1 MSAEKGINILDMA
14 YEEYFSLLDEYFK
27 GIYMPGIDKNL
38 QANYIIHM
46 KKAAQVVLMSI
57 DDITQDISEFW
68 KKYTEPVLSFL
79 RYNSAFK
86 ALYCGSVSPLEGQQF
101 VKRTAM
107 YVDSI
112 LIEDPITTIVNMKDL
127 STDNS
132 YLMRMIR
139 HAFNLMDLK
148 ELFFGQGDFPI
159 LTIFPSFLD
168 ENRRQ
173 DIVKGIHQNGLT
185 YFSELL
191 ELNFTDIEDFF
202 DHLKTYNDPEKF
214 FKMIKHPEMLPKPNN
229 QSTFDFINEVHQS
242 ISRGRKDTQDITVGM
257 ALGLKILGQLTGI
270 GINLFQSK
278 NLHSQLVFDSENY
291 WKIYKWDLSEQKKG
305 PDIDNLIVNSLN
317 LEQFDW
323 LGNIPI
329 DKLVLL
335 RREGELSKIREILRK
350 NIYSCT
356 HSDGD
361 LKMSAQ
367 QAIENIEV
375 SLKEHTKQV
384 SEIEKSL
391 KKKYLIDGPI
401 VIGGLLTGIFS
412 GPLSPISFA
421 GLAFSLYGGY
431 DWFKNILAINK
442 TKKETESS
450 IFGILFKAKNKG

>member
-1 MSAEKGINILDMA
+1 MSTGKCTNILDIA

-38 QANYIIHM
+38 QANYIAHM
-46 KKAAQVVLMSI
+46 KKAAQVILISL
-57 DDITQDISEFW
+57 DDIAQDISEFW
-68 KKYTEPVLSFL
+68 GKYAEPVLSYV

-86 ALYCGSVSPLEGQQF
+86 ALYCGSISPLKGQQF

-132 YLMRMIR
+132 YLIRMIR

-159 LTIFPSFLD
+159 LTIFPSFID
-168 ENRRQ
+168 ENTRQ
-173 DIVKGIHQNGLT
+173 AIVKGVHQNGLT
-185 YFSELL
+185 YFSELF

-202 DHLKTYNDPEKF
+202 DHLKTYNDPKKF
-214 FKMIKHPEMLPKPNN
+214 YKIIKHPEMLPKPSN

-242 ISRGRKDTQDITVGM
+242 ISRDRKDTKDITVGI

-291 WKIYKWDLSEQKKG
+291 WKIYRWDLSEQKKD
-305 PDIDNLIVNSLN
+305 PDVDNLIVNSLN

-323 LGNIPI
+323 LGNVPI

-361 LKMSAQ
+361 LKVSAQ
-367 QAIENIEV
+367 QAMKNIEA
-375 SLKEHTKQV
+375 SLREHSKQV
-384 SEIEKSL
+384 TEIEKSL

-401 VIGGLLTGIFS
+401 VIGGLLTGVFS
-412 GPLSPISFA
+412 GPLSPISLA

-431 DWFKNILAINK
+431 DWFKNILATNK
-442 TKKETESS
+442 AKKEIESG
-450 IFGILFKAKNKG
+450 IFGMLLKAKNKE